1 MNFDNICE
9 SAKYILSRTH
19 IIPQIAI
26 VLGSGLGDFAER
38 LEEQIEIPYKDI
50 PHFPVST
57 VTGHFGRF
65 IFGKLGEKYV
75 IAMQGRVHYYEGY
88 TMNEIA
94 FPVWV
99 LRQMGV
105 GNIIM
110 TNAAGAINE
119 EYSTGD
125 FVTVVDHI
133 KLTAES
139 PLRGVTINELGPR
152 FVDMT
157 KAYSENLIEIAKEV
171 AYGIGLN
178 MHEGVYAFMGGPQYE
193 TPAEIRMLSVMGA
206 DLVGMSTV
214 PEVIAAAQCGM
225 NALVISC
232 VTNFAAGI
240 NPENALDHSEVLKN
254 GIETSENFAML
265 ISGIIDRIKVNAD

>member
-1 MNFDNICE
+1 
-9 SAKYILSRTH
+9 
-19 IIPQIAI
+19 
-26 VLGSGLGDFAER
+26 
-38 LEEQIEIPYKDI
+38 
-50 PHFPVST
+50 
-57 VTGHFGRF
+57 
-65 IFGKLGEKYV
+65 
-75 IAMQGRVHYYEGY
+75 
-88 TMNEIA
+88 
-94 FPVWV
+94 
-99 LRQMGV
+99 MGV

-157 KAYSENLIEIAKEV
+157 KAYSEDLIEIAKEV

-178 MHEGVYAFMGGPQYE
+178 IHEGVYAFMGGPQYE

-225 NALVISC
+225 STLVISC

-240 NPENALDHSEVLKN
+240 NQEKSLDHSDVLKN
-254 GIETSENFAML
+254 GLETSENFAML
-265 ISGIIDRIKVNAD
+265 ISGIIDRIKVNVD